1 MPTKPDFRLYHVPMK
16 IVFASISAYGHLYP
30 MMPLALAC
38 AEAGHDVTVAIGE
51 PFLGRLPLRTVRG
64 VPGGMD
70 LDWVVGET
78 KRRHPDVEGYE
89 LSVAMFGDTTADLI
103 SATLIP
109 TFQEMRPDLVV
120 YEAMNAGAGVAAG
133 ALGIPA
139 AAYAIGMAT
148 FAIGTIHTAAVGY
161 HADRWADHDRRAPSD
176 APLLAA
182 ALLDPVP
189 PSMGRYGGATT
200 VPTVPIRPVAF
211 SESTAQVPGW
221 LTAPR
226 TRPRVYLTLGTVAFG
241 AVEVLSRAVAEIAPL
256 DVDLL
261 VAVGPE
267 GDPAALG
274 AVPGNVHVE
283 RFVAQAD
290 VLPLVDIVVHHGGTG
305 TVLGTFGAGLPQL
318 ILPQGADQFHNARR
332 LADIGAGR
340 ALLNDEQL
348 PGTIAQAVSE
358 MLAGSSERQV
368 ATRLRDEI
376 DALPMPAEIVPEL
389 VALAGTSP
397 GHGR

>member
-1 MPTKPDFRLYHVPMK
+1 MSNVPMK

-64 VPGGMD
+64 VPGGVD

-78 KRRHPDVEGYE
+78 KRRHPDVEGFE

-109 TFQEMRPDLVV
+109 TFQEMQPDLVV
-120 YEAMNAGAGVAAG
+120 YEAMNVGAGVAAG

-148 FAIGTIHTAAVGY
+148 FRVGMIHTAAVGY
-161 HADRWADHDRRAPSD
+161 HADRWADPGRRAPSD
-176 APLLAA
+176 APLLAV

-189 PSMGRYGGATT
+189 PSMGQYGGATT
-200 VPTVPIRPVAF
+200 MPTVPIRPVAF
-211 SESTAQVPGW
+211 SESTAQLPGW

-274 AVPGNVHVE
+274 AVPGRVHVE
-283 RFVAQAD
+283 RFVAQGD
-290 VLPLVDIVVHHGGTG
+290 VLPVVDIVVHHGGTG
-305 TVLGTFGAGLPQL
+305 TVLGTFAAGSPQL
-318 ILPQGADQFHNARR
+318 ILPQGADQFHNARS
-332 LADIGAGR
+332 LAAIGAGR
-340 ALLNDEQL
+340 ALLNDDQL

-376 DALPMPAEIVPEL
+376 DALPIPAEIVPEL